1 MKFSIDKSCL
11 ELIHYVYQGIGL
23 KLNRK
28 FKMWNG
34 TGKKGSIQIHSVTV
48 E

>member
-1 MKFSIDKSCL
+1 MIETIAPIKF
-11 ELIHYVYQGIGL
+11 

-28 FKMWNG
+28 LKMWNG
-34 TGKKGSIQIHSVTV
+34 TGKEGTIQIHSVTV